1 MSNRFRVAFR
11 EKLCAGPPSLW
22 CICCCCFC
30 CVKDFEKRSQQ
41 TPVFCRNSNSH
52 SSVRSCVS
60 YHKTGLITNNNRP
73 RTLAVDY
80 NQKLGVTLS
89 CVRRDQEEEDLM
101 EEEETAILEE
111 ELDKAIRPEI
121 EKLVEKERGSDC
133 INCTNCSLLFPPRP
147 KAVAGCYETTDR
159 TSTTELSQS
168 EPVEK
173 VPLEVIESLV

>member
-1 MSNRFRVAFR
+1 MIEIKSLNCNLSPQVWTPTGTGR
-11 EKLCAGPPSLW
+11 KYGPTLTISPPIS
-22 CICCCCFC
+22 
-30 CVKDFEKRSQQ
+30 SQQ
-41 TPVFCRNSNSH
+41 HESSH
-52 SSVRSCVS
+52 SHRSS
-60 YHKTGLITNNNRP
+60 SSDTH
-73 RTLAVDY
+73 
-80 NQKLGVTLS
+80 
-89 CVRRDQEEEDLM
+89 RRNCQEASSSSREEEDDLM

-121 EKLVEKERGSDC
+121 EKLVEKDRGNDC

-173 VPLEVIESLV
+173 DPLEVIESLV